1 MGPGLGLQ
9 EGGVQGGEA
18 AAQARVTAAVGVM
31 GDEVSQE
38 GVGFGAGGTWAGEP
52 VGE

>member
-31 GDEVSQE
+31 GEEVSQ
-38 GVGFGAGGTWAGEP
+38 GVGFGAGRAWAGEP